1 MLDIRGRLDEWICTQ
16 PFQRVIRE
24 DYRFVPSVSSCRR
37 KKKNIRTA
45 CNGESFKDHRARQ
58 RWVSSH
64 PSKDPRSCTTSYQF
78 LLRFW
83 SLLLHYHAIQ
93 NWRHI
98 PVLVVW
104 SYTVNL
110 VPHLIYM
117 HFSTL
122 APYSYHTCR
131 RNWTKTETRI
141 SKIYSQD
148 CHRVVTFCYHDHDGL
163 VQTPRTSHSYR
174 SGRLILQW

>member
-1 MLDIRGRLDEWICTQ
+1 MIHPALPNVCGIFFMWDDSRFPIGSWKRIGMLDIRGRLDEWICTQ

-37 KKKNIRTA
+37 NFFIRTA

-104 SYTVNL
+104 SYTVKL

-117 HFSTL
+117 HFSTVFVPHL
-122 APYSYHTCR
+122 S
-131 RNWTKTETRI
+131 
-141 SKIYSQD
+141 
-148 CHRVVTFCYHDHDGL
+148 
-163 VQTPRTSHSYR
+163 
-174 SGRLILQW
+174 